1 MADTKIVQVNLSA
14 LTRVHYTEALEVP
27 ADMTEAELQNLL
39 NERFHE
45 LDWEH
50 YKFAYPDVW
59 KRSDC
64 SIGPASGS
72 VEVTGRVTRPSEE
85 LGLAPRPA
93 ATLPDDDVI
102 TPWRERIKKAK
113 AALGD
118 TEIVFVPSQSIY
130 HHSGDE
136 FEAHRGQ
143 RATILHVGYDHD
155 LEEHEFDEESLPYYC
170 VRFEDGEELIV
181 YEEELF
187 SHDGRFFDLISAVS
201 SGFALSRQYNF
212 AGPRDLQEN
221 GLPDQRRAYL
231 SALDGFRVQHCL
243 QEPWTPAEYKVPCP
257 HVPSTNVMA
266 RSEGALSF
274 WLNRVNGA
282 CARLGDPKL
291 VFAASEAMAADPG
304 RKGRDGQEVQ
314 LLHMG
319 FLANVERHWSE
330 DTLPYFRVQFPD
342 GETCEVVEEELFSH
356 DPRYLDLLTAV
367 MGGFVV
373 ARQIGYDG
381 PCDLEEHGT
390 YAEKEMFCEHLA
402 EYVVKACVQAD
413 WTPEEFRVRT
423 TEVDSSPSP

>member
-14 LTRVHYTEALEVP
+14 LTRVYYTEALEVP

-50 YKFAYPDVW
+50 YKFAYPDFW
-59 KRSDC
+59 KKSTC
-64 SIGPASGS
+64 SIGLATGP

-85 LGLAPRPA
+85 LGLPRLEPML
-93 ATLPDDDVI
+93 ATLDVI
-102 TPWRERIKKAK
+102 TPWKARIKKAM

-118 TEIVFVPSQSIY
+118 TEIVFVPSQAIH
-130 HHSGDE
+130 HHSSE
-136 FEAHRGQ
+136 KFEAYRGQ

-155 LEEHEFDEESLPYYC
+155 LEEHEFDEESLPYYY
-170 VRFEDGEELIV
+170 VRFEDGEELTV

-187 SHDGRFFDLISAVS
+187 SHDGRFFELISAVS
-201 SGFALSRQYNF
+201 SGFALSRQYEF

-221 GLPDQRRAYL
+221 GLSDHRRAFL
-231 SALDGFRVQHCL
+231 ADLEGFQVQHCM
-243 QEPWTPAEYKVPCP
+243 QEAWTPDEYKVPCP
-257 HVPSTNVMA
+257 HVPSSNVMA
-266 RSEGALSF
+266 RSEGALSY

-282 CARLGDPKL
+282 CARLGAPRL
-291 VFAASEAMAADPG
+291 VFAASEAMVAEPG

-314 LLHMG
+314 LIHMG

-373 ARQIGYDG
+373 ARQIGYHG
-381 PCDLEEHGT
+381 PCELEANGT
-390 YAEKEMFCEHLA
+390 QAEKDMFCEHLA
-402 EYVVKACVQAD
+402 EYVVKTCVQAD
-413 WTPEEFRVRT
+413 WTPEEFRVRPT
-423 TEVDSSPSP
+423 QVDSAPSP